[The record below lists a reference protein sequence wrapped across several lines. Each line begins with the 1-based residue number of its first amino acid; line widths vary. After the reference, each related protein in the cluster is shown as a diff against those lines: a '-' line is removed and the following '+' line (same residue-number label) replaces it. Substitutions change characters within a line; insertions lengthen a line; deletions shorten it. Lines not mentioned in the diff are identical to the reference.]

1 MAGLCAAARARELGA
16 SPVVLEKGSRPGGSM
31 LLSSGVVWRYRSFEE
46 FRAQCPAGDERLR
59 RLVFDRIDEGLEWLE
74 SLGAPVLERE
84 TGNPL
89 TAGVR
94 FDTAGLTEALIRA
107 AGEVRFDQPVTVTGT
122 DTVTVTGTDTV
133 TVTGT
138 GTGTDPGGPLLL
150 ATGGFQGDP
159 ELVARYV
166 KPAAPL
172 RVRANPWSSGDGLKL
187 ALARGAALSQG
198 LDEFYG
204 RNMADVEFGENE
216 FVSLAQVFGR
226 YARIFNDHGEEF
238 FDHNAVSW
246 SELDLVQATA
256 HQPGARAWYVFDEEA
271 LDELIRYG
279 TVRELVAQAP
289 TRTDPADLPFTAP
302 PQAVVATRVGAAITH
317 TIGGLWID
325 ERARVLDGQAEPIEG
340 LYAAG
345 VDAGGISTGGYASGL
360 ASALVLG
367 LTAAE
372 SALS

>member
-1 MAGLCAAARARELGA
+1 
-16 SPVVLEKGSRPGGSM
+16 M

-46 FRAQCPAGDERLR
+46 FRAQCPTGDERLQ
-59 RLVFDRIDEGLEWLE
+59 RLVFDRVDEGLEWLE

-89 TAGVR
+89 TKGVR
-94 FDTAGLTEALIRA
+94 FDTAGLTEALVRA
-107 AGEVRFDQPVTVTGT
+107 AGEVCFEHPGTETGT
-122 DTVTVTGTDTV
+122 DTG
-133 TVTGT
+133 
-138 GTGTDPGGPLLL
+138 DPLVL

-159 ELVARYV
+159 ELVGRYV
-166 KPAAPL
+166 QPAAPL

-187 ALARGAALSQG
+187 ALAQGAALSQG

-204 RNMADVEFGENE
+204 RNMADVEFGDDE

-226 YARIFNDHGEEF
+226 YARIFNDDGEEF

-256 HQPGARAWYVFDEEA
+256 HQPGARAWYLFDEEA
-271 LDELIRYG
+271 LDERVRYG
-279 TVRELVAQAP
+279 TVRDLVAQAP
-289 TRTDPADLPFTAP
+289 TRTNPAGLPFTP
-302 PQAVVATRVGAAITH
+302 PSRAVVATRVAAAITH
-317 TIGGLWID
+317 TIGGLRID
-325 ERARVLDGQAEPIEG
+325 ERARVLDDQAEPIEG

>member
-1 MAGLCAAARARELGA
+1 MLVAGAGLAGLCAAARARQLGDE
-16 SPVVLEKGSRPGGSM
+16 PVVLEKGTRPGGSM

-46 FRAQCPAGDERLR
+46 FRAQCPTGEERLQR
-59 RLVFDRIDEGLEWLE
+59 MVFDRVDEGLEWLE

-89 TAGVR
+89 TEGVR
-94 FDTAGLTEALIRA
+94 FDAAGLTEALTRA
-107 AGEVRFDQPVTVTGT
+107 AGEVRFEQPVTAGE
-122 DTVTVTGTDTV
+122 
-133 TVTGT
+133 
-138 GTGTDPGGPLLL
+138 GPLVL
-150 ATGGFQGDP
+150 ATGGFHGSRQ
-159 ELVARYV
+159 LVGRYV

-204 RNMADVEFGENE
+204 RNMADVEFGEDE

-226 YARIFNDHGEEF
+226 YSRIFNDDGEEF

-256 HQPGARAWYVFDEEA
+256 HQPGARAWYLFDAEA
-271 LDELIRYG
+271 LYERVRYG
-279 TVRELVAQAP
+279 TVRDLVAQAP
-289 TRTDPADLPFTAP
+289 TRPETADLPFTP
-302 PQAVVATRVGAAITH
+302 PSRAVVATRVAAAITH
-317 TIGGLWID
+317 TIGGLRID
-325 ERARVLDGQAEPIEG
+325 ERARVVDEQGAPIDG